1 MPLCGRYTEDS
12 PAQVGKRA
20 GPFTMKLRFLILLL
34 LASTLGAAEQIGPSP
49 AANSMPPKSVNV
61 KKSCGAA
68 GDGVTDDS
76 FAIQRC
82 INRAHSGQTIYFPDG
97 TYALG
102 KPLNVKARLTYL
114 GESAKAVLEAANMG
128 EWILMFPNTGGKNI
142 TINTLTFE
150 HGGINTLGN
159 GETPDHIRITNCRF
173 QNLTATHG
181 DWQRQN
187 FIYAD
192 NGLSH
197 SQIDH
202 NSFFMLLGN
211 GKTRNNND
219 PNYDG
224 DLPRSALFAFGLNET
239 SVDHNTF
246 DRVYQAIKVCQV
258 FPFKAQNVYIGWN
271 VMTRLHRM
279 GIEVQGPQGCGRQ
292 QPAGVPINTKNFTIE
307 HNSMTDWDDYYWLS
321 FGISFA
327 NPPVDTAIIRDNLI
341 VGSEYYDA
349 PGVPAAH
356 PAMGIEAAG
365 QPVHVYNNRLKG
377 PWGAAIA
384 VFSGSMN
391 GEVHHNVA
399 CNVNKNGHA
408 PTIADENNPAP
419 TNTRYH
425 DNTTEYPCS
434 RVGMFRQLDK

>member
-1 MPLCGRYTEDS
+1 M
-12 PAQVGKRA
+12 
-20 GPFTMKLRFLILLL
+20 
-34 LASTLGAAEQIGPSP
+34 
-49 AANSMPPKSVNV
+49 
-61 KKSCGAA
+61 KKSCKAA
-68 GDGVTDDS
+68 GDGVQDDS

-82 INRAHSGQTIYFPDG
+82 INRAHSGQTIFFPDG
-97 TYALG
+97 TYKLG
-102 KPLNVKARLTYL
+102 KPLNVKGGLTYL
-114 GESAKAVLEAANMG
+114 GQSAKAVLQSANMG
-128 EWILMFPNTGGKNI
+128 EWILMFPNTDANNI
-142 TINTLTFE
+142 TIDTLTFE

-159 GETPDHIRITNCRF
+159 GEIPNKVRITNCHFR
-173 QNLTATHG
+173 NLTATHG

-202 NSFFMLLGN
+202 NSFSMLLGD
-211 GKTRNNND
+211 GVTRIDNNPD
-219 PNYDG
+219 YDG
-224 DLPRSALFAFGLNET
+224 DVPRSALFAFGLSNT

-258 FPFKAQNVYIGWN
+258 FPFKAENVYIGWN
-271 VMTRLHRM
+271 TMTRLHRM

-292 QPAGVPINTKNFTIE
+292 EPKGVPINTKNFIVE
-307 HNSMTDWDDYYWLS
+307 HNSMTDWDDYYWWS

-327 NPPVDTAIIRDNLI
+327 NPAVDTAIIRENVI

-356 PAMGIEAAG
+356 PGMGIEAGG
-365 QPVHVYNNRLKG
+365 QPVQVYNNSLKG

-384 VFSGSMN
+384 IFSGSLN
-391 GEVHHNVA
+391 SEVHHNFA
-399 CNVNKNGHA
+399 CSVNKNSRM
-408 PTIADENNPAP
+408 PTIADEKNPSP

-425 DNTTEYPCS
+425 NNTTVYPCKD
-434 RVGMFRQLDK
+434 VGHFRQ